1 LFLAKIKIFAWWV
14 DEYRTGSGSDRVMD
28 CSHSCLNQPLRQP
41 WLRSSHPVATAP
53 GSDFALLQQIKPTL
67 SLNCNIALA
76 LMAQGKLP
84 IDAATSFS
92 TPRMLS
98 NRKSRI
104 AISNELSTEI
114 ATAILTA
121 SDLSPNELR
130 RLKDIVVQ
138 VHSTL
143 QQMDV
148 DTREQ
153 RTRAEIDE
161 DTPSGR

>member
-1 LFLAKIKIFAWWV
+1 
-14 DEYRTGSGSDRVMD
+14 
-28 CSHSCLNQPLRQP
+28 
-41 WLRSSHPVATAP
+41 
-53 GSDFALLQQIKPTL
+53 
-67 SLNCNIALA
+67 
-76 LMAQGKLP
+76 MAQGKLP